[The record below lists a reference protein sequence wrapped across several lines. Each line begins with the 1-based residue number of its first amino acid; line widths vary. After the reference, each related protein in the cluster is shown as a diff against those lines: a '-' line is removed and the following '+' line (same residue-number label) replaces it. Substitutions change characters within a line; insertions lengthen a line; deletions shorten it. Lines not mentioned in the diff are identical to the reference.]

1 MRPANTFRYSRTW
14 MGNAR
19 WRWAVSALLLATVLA
34 AVSGCAVTVPR
45 NVQPVANF
53 DVQRYAGTW
62 YELARIDHRFEKGL
76 IDTSAQY
83 SLNPDGT
90 VKVVNRGFNP
100 EKKEWKE
107 AVGKAQFLGDPRT
120 AALKVS
126 FFGPF
131 YGGYNVVRLSEDY
144 RTALVVGDSLD
155 YFWLLSRDKSIPD
168 AQRQAL
174 LAEAARLGVD
184 LNKVITVTQR

>member
-90 VKVVNRGFNP
+90 VKVLNRGFYP

-184 LNKVITVTQR
+184 LNKVIEVPQR

>member
-1 MRPANTFRYSRTW
+1 MRPAHTLSPARTW
-14 MGNAR
+14 LAHGR
-19 WRWAVSALLLATVLA
+19 WPWALSAWLLASVFA
-34 AVSGCAVTVPR
+34 ALSGCAVSVPR
-45 NVQPVANF
+45 EVQPVANF

-76 IDTSAQY
+76 IHTSAEY

-90 VKVVNRGFNP
+90 LKVLNRGYDP
-100 EKKEWKE
+100 EKNAWRE
-107 AVGKAQFLGDPRT
+107 AVGKARFLGDPRT

-144 RTALVVGDSLD
+144 RTALVVGQSLD
-155 YFWLLSRDKSIPD
+155 YFWLLSRDKDLPE

-174 LAEAARLGVD
+174 LAEAARIGVD
-184 LNKVITVTQR
+184 LNKVISVPQR